1 MFLFWLPARMQGFN
15 ASMIAAVYPD
25 LLVRTNATVAEM
37 SVALAFGSAGGLLS
51 PIFAVIT
58 DKYVHVISK
67 LWYTTVQFH
76 SNIHIK
82 CYINFSIILLAGAS
96 CHIHKI
102 TFALLCFPSR
112 ICTLE
117 QHNLK
122 RFVHDYVGCQ
132 HRAV

>member
-1 MFLFWLPARMQGFN
+1 MQGFN

-58 DKYVHVISK
+58 DKCVISQ
-67 LWYTTVQFH
+67 LWYITVQSH

-82 CYINFSIILLAGAS
+82 YYIDFSIILLAGAS
-96 CHIHKI
+96 CHMYEGVSNK
-102 TFALLCFPSR
+102 FRPLVVSVLYMYALV
-112 ICTLE
+112 TL
-117 QHNLK
+117 L
-122 RFVHDYVGCQ
+122 
-132 HRAV
+132 